1 MKKAIVLLLTCI
13 GLFLLP
19 GVAGRRPQIYDPNSE
34 CGWTPSTQPRGR
46 MLEYRIIVASDP
58 NTLAEKVTDKL
69 KDKRDRWI
77 PIGGISVANDKCH
90 QAMAKVTQ

>member
-1 MKKAIVLLLTCI
+1 
-13 GLFLLP
+13 
-19 GVAGRRPQIYDPNSE
+19 
-34 CGWTPSTQPRGR
+34 
-46 MLEYRIIVASDP
+46 MLEYRIIVAGDP